1 MTRAKRLAIRLPAA
15 AAPATEAPRAASQRY
30 PITVNAHVT
39 AQIAASV
46 FPSAGFGAV
55 VDGRSEPRKNRPS
68 PTAIAAICAMSR
80 RVACSPKSSGASS
93 RMKSGLVDCKKIAL
107 AAVQVFGVR
116 KSADTRAALRFFAE
130 RRIKVHFV
138 DLNKRAAAVGE
149 LRRFAQKFGVA
160 ALIDRD
166 SRRFGELGLRSATLS
181 EERWLE
187 KLSLEPLLLRMPL
200 VRNQN
205 QLTIG
210 AAQETWNAWYAS
222 TKS

>member
-1 MTRAKRLAIRLPAA
+1 MDVQIFGIR
-15 AAPATEAPRAASQRY
+15 
-30 PITVNAHVT
+30 
-39 AQIAASV
+39 
-46 FPSAGFGAV
+46 
-55 VDGRSEPRKNRPS
+55 
-68 PTAIAAICAMSR
+68 
-80 RVACSPKSSGASS
+80 KSS
-93 RMKSGLVDCKKIAL
+93 
-107 AAVQVFGVR
+107 
-116 KSADTRAALRFFAE
+116 DTRAALRFFAE

-138 DLNKRAAAVGE
+138 DLNERAAAVGE
-149 LRRFAQKFGVA
+149 LRRFAQMFGVA

-200 VRNQN
+200 VRNQQ

-210 AAQETWNAWYAS
+210 PAQETWNAWYAA